1 MKYIALVS
9 RDKKHFK
16 VFTLNIIRRIDV
28 CKLNSNPDD
37 DSRGICVFEQYS
49 CTHTYKIVSFDF
61 DQFASFINE
70 DQIGDDIFI
79 INVEQI
85 EVENEI

>member
-1 MKYIALVS
+1 MKHIVLVS

-16 VFTLNIIRRIDV
+16 VFTLNIITRIDV

-37 DSRGICVFEQYS
+37 DSRGICVFEEDS

-61 DQFASFINE
+61 DQFASFINGNGIN
-70 DQIGDDIFI
+70 DKMFI

-85 EVENEI
+85 EV